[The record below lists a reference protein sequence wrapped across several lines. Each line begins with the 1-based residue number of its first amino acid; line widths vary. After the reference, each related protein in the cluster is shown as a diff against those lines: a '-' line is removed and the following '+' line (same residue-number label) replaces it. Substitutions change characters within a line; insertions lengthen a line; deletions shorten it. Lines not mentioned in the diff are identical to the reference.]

1 MTNTLHRYG
10 SGESFNDDYIVF
22 AIPARGINDKDCV
35 EKQRRFLEIARNH
48 RPVNMG
54 DASRG
59 GIFRPSKDL
68 NPTVHW
74 SREMAPDFDTVVNCV
89 SCPSTVAAVFDNPDS
104 VVALVKELKEADLG
118 LSINISAALDKA
130 QECARRA
137 GLERHSVEYSLGFF
151 GQTDRMADRQTLE
164 LATMCGHGMLSFDFV
179 RKLVEWVK
187 QGRRSPEQAAT
198 TLARFCSCGVFN
210 PARACRLLGKRADNG
225 GVIQGDV

>member
-10 SGESFNDDYIVF
+10 DAFNDDYIVF
-22 AIPARGINDKDCV
+22 AIPARGINDANAV
-35 EKQRRFLEIARNH
+35 ERQRHFLEIARKYN
-48 RPVNMG
+48 PVNMG
-54 DASRG
+54 DASHG
-59 GIFRPSKDL
+59 AIFRPSKEL

-74 SREMAPDFDTVVNCV
+74 SRKDERDYDRLLKGVSSPTTV
-89 SCPSTVAAVFDNPDS
+89 SAVFDNPDN
-104 VVALVKELKEADLG
+104 VVAFVRELKNADLG
-118 LSINISAALDKA
+118 LSINISGSLDQV

-164 LATMCGHGMLSFDFV
+164 LSTMCGHGMLSFNFV

-198 TLARFCSCGVFN
+198 TMARFCSCGVFN
-210 PARACRLLGKRADNG
+210 PTRACRLMEEATAK
-225 GVIQGDV
+225 GVKSK